1 MFLHNRFYLSLLISL
16 FGVMI
21 DSSRAN
27 EAAKPAE
34 AAQDVDKG
42 QQQRNK
48 EWMELTSQISGLKNK
63 IKSKEESIKEII
75 KHKHHAKSKA
85 EAEHAVN
92 NLKEEHKELMKLEE
106 EYNQNIQLMK
116 YRYPDVGLTEKRKY
130 ERVKVKS
137 LEDYEEQMTLEGKI
151 KQSVQK
157 IQEHYGIKDDHDDAP
172 KVKEDKKNQGEEE
185 VNNLAKPIII
195 RK

>member
-1 MFLHNRFYLSLLISL
+1 MINSSL
-16 FGVMI
+16 
-21 DSSRAN
+21 AN

-34 AAQDVDKG
+34 TTQDVDKA

-48 EWMELTSQISGLKNK
+48 EWMDLTSQISGLKTK

-157 IQEHYGIKDDHDDAP
+157 IQEHYGLKDDHDDAP
-172 KVKEDKKNQGEEE
+172 KVREEE
-185 VNNLAKPIII
+185 ENKREEEINNLAKPIII